1 MRKHSPSI
9 VFLMETK
16 TNDEYVKNLTSKLH
30 LDNVHIV
37 PRHNTRCMLALFWE
51 KEIKINILDSSLSH
65 IDAVVNP
72 GVDDT
77 WQITGF
83 YGNPIIANQEHS

>member
-1 MRKHSPSI
+1 
-9 VFLMETK
+9 METK
-16 TNDEYVKNLTSKLH
+16 TKDEYVKNLTSKLH

-37 PRHNTRCMLALFWE
+37 PRHNTWGMLALFWE

-65 IDAVVNP
+65 IDAV
-72 GVDDT
+72 DDT

>member
-1 MRKHSPSI
+1 
-9 VFLMETK
+9 
-16 TNDEYVKNLTSKLH
+16 
-30 LDNVHIV
+30 
-37 PRHNTRCMLALFWE
+37 MLALFWE

-72 GVDDT
+72 GVDET